1 MGGAHNRFST
11 FFHLNNATESSSIF
25 TFIKILMKFSK
36 EKTGKFKQVN
46 LIVFIKNEKE
56 ISACNRKSRCFYV
69 KNACKWSKTCN
80 IVYHS
85 GGSVVLGTR
94 LSSLADLFQFVGMLN
109 VDARTSTRAW
119 IERKVCRFG
128 ILSIKP
134 FFSLKME
141 WKKCFFFEC
150 TIKSASLRTW
160 KFHNCW
166 RTCNLYIMHQTMAIC

>member
-11 FFHLNNATESSSIF
+11 FFHLSNATESSSIF

-56 ISACNRKSRCFYV
+56 ISAYNRKSRCFYV

-94 LSSLADLFQFVGMLN
+94 LSSLADLFQFVWMLN
-109 VDARTSTRAW
+109 VDAQRAW
-119 IERKVCRFG
+119 ARVNWEKG
-128 ILSIKP
+128 LS
-134 FFSLKME
+134 FRYSLHQA
-141 WKKCFFFEC
+141 FFFAENGV
-150 TIKSASLRTW
+150 KEMFLFW
-160 KFHNCW
+160 MYH
-166 RTCNLYIMHQTMAIC
+166 